1 VLKDGLVIFVN
12 LKRMDINARHIRIVV
27 RSRVII
33 IVILILDN
41 VCVILIIMDCV
52 VSFLNQM
59 EDCVLMGSVRMVEFV
74 LCKLGIVFVLK
85 DGLVIFV

>member
-1 VLKDGLVIFVN
+1 MLKDGLVIFVN

-74 LCKLGIVFVLK
+74 LCKLDIVFVLK

>member
-74 LCKLGIVFVLK
+74 LYKLDIVFVLK